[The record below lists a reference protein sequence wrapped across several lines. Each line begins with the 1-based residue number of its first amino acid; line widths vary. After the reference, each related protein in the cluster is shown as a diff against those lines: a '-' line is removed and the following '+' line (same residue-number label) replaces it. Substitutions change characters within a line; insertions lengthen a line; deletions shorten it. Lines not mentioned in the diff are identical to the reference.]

1 MVTRSD
7 ASYPYSTAISSVFI
21 YYNNLWV
28 KIRLNA
34 EKWNAMTF
42 EIIKDVYVT
51 ESDLLMYNI
60 LVTNLSC
67 QGK

>member
-1 MVTRSD
+1 
-7 ASYPYSTAISSVFI
+7 
-21 YYNNLWV
+21 
-28 KIRLNA
+28 
-34 EKWNAMTF
+34 MTY

>member
-1 MVTRSD
+1 MTRSD

-21 YYNNLWV
+21 YYNSLWV
-28 KIRLNA
+28 KIKLNA